1 MNRVLKRPMFRRGGE
16 VLDEG
21 IATSRM
27 NYDVGGITAED
38 IQTQLEML
46 KGVMPQPKDGRLLRY
61 LSRATGQLG
70 DPRNQGGTGLQR
82 IVRAMS
88 GDPLEKLYQE
98 TDARSK
104 YDQGLQSLALK
115 QALSEKERER
125 KLFDED
131 RKRTLDDQSELDMY
145 RSKKEI
151 DEEFRELN
159 PDADRTANQIDFE
172 YVKED
177 LEKRGLPVYND
188 DGSLSEDFKRSFY
201 FYKTGKTLVEET
213 NEDFGMANISG
224 DSRDMDAAIANNQ
237 MQRIK
242 QFHYDRA
249 LKAGIDLAT
258 VDVYDPT
265 EGLDNFVLYIAEDGV
280 QRGVPD
286 PNDPEKTIMK
296 NIPGA
301 AYVQR
306 IGDQVKFYDIN
317 FQEIMTE

>member
-1 MNRVLKRPMFRRGGE
+1 
-16 VLDEG
+16 
-21 IATSRM
+21 M

-38 IQTQLEML
+38 VQTQLEML
-46 KGVMPQPKDGRLLRY
+46 KGVMPQSKDGRLLRY
-61 LSRATGQLG
+61 LSRAAGQLG
-70 DPRNQGGTGLQR
+70 TQSNQGGTALQR
-82 IVRAMS
+82 ISRAMS

-98 TDARSK
+98 TDDRAK
-104 YDQGLQSLALK
+104 YNQGLQSLALK
-115 QALSEKERER
+115 QALSEKDRER
-125 KLFDED
+125 RLFDEQQ
-131 RKRTLDDQSELDMY
+131 KRVLDDQSELSKY
-145 RSKKEI
+145 KIKKEI
-151 DEEFRELN
+151 DEEFRKLN

-172 YVKED
+172 FVKED

-224 DSRDMDAAIANNQ
+224 DSRDMESAIANNQ

-258 VDVYDPT
+258 VDVYEP
-265 EGLDNFVLYIAEDGV
+265 GQRLDNFVLYIAEDGV
-280 QRGVPD
+280 QMDDGD
-286 PNDPEKTIMK
+286 GGTK

-306 IGDQVKFYDIN
+306 VGDEVKFYDIN

>member
-27 NYDVGGITAED
+27 NYANGSVNKGITAED
-38 IQTQLEML
+38 VQTQLEML
-46 KGVMPQPKDGRLLRY
+46 QGVMPQPKDGRLLRY
-61 LSRATGQLG
+61 LSRAAGQLG
-70 DPRNQGGTGLQR
+70 TQSNQGGTVLQR
-82 IVRAMS
+82 ISRALS

-98 TDARSK
+98 TDDRSK
-104 YDQGLQSLALK
+104 YNQGLQSLALK
-115 QALSEKERER
+115 QALSEKDRER
-125 KLFDED
+125 RLFDEQQ
-131 RKRTLDDQSELDMY
+131 KRVLDDQSELSTY
-145 RSKKEI
+145 KIKKEI
-151 DEEFRELN
+151 DQQFNELN
-159 PDADRTANQIDFE
+159 PDENKTANQIDFE

-177 LEKRGLPVYND
+177 LEKRGLPVYD
-188 DGSLSEDFKRSFY
+188 EDGKLSEDFKRSFY

-224 DSRDMDAAIANNQ
+224 DSRDMESAIANNQ

-258 VDVYDPT
+258 VDVYDPAQ
-265 EGLDNFVLYIAEDGV
+265 GLDNFVLYIAEDGV
-280 QRGVPD
+280 QMDDG
-286 PNDPEKTIMK
+286 EGGTK

>member
-1 MNRVLKRPMFRRGGE
+1 MFP
-16 VLDEG
+16 
-21 IATSRM
+21 SH
-27 NYDVGGITAED
+27 
-38 IQTQLEML
+38 
-46 KGVMPQPKDGRLLRY
+46 
-61 LSRATGQLG
+61 
-70 DPRNQGGTGLQR
+70 
-82 IVRAMS
+82 
-88 GDPLEKLYQE
+88 
-98 TDARSK
+98 
-104 YDQGLQSLALK
+104 DQ
-115 QALSEKERER
+115 
-125 KLFDED
+125 
-131 RKRTLDDQSELDMY
+131 
-145 RSKKEI
+145 I
-151 DEEFRELN
+151 
-159 PDADRTANQIDFE
+159 RTANQIDFE

-213 NEDFGMANISG
+213 NEDFAMANISG
-224 DSRDMDAAIANNQ
+224 DSRDMESAIANNQ

-258 VDVYDPT
+258 VDVYDPAQ
-265 EGLDNFVLYIAEDGV
+265 GLDNFVLYIAEDGV
-280 QRGVPD
+280 QMGG
-286 PNDPEKTIMK
+286 K